1 MNYESALQSLESDG
15 FRWERIRDYFP
26 FGDVALREGN
36 YQRLVQAALAAIKK
50 PDEQQLLLDLL
61 DAQACVFTEQV
72 WVANEMAEKGGI
84 PQPFSIEAHF
94 STAWLQINSNLRF
107 EHRLQPRDARSAMLK
122 LQPPETLASRIV
134 HPSDSGESGA

>member
-1 MNYESALQSLESDG
+1 
-15 FRWERIRDYFP
+15 
-26 FGDVALREGN
+26 
-36 YQRLVQAALAAIKK
+36 LVQAAFAAIEK

-72 WVANEMAEKGGI
+72 WVANEMAEIGGS
-84 PQPFSIEAHF
+84 PKPYSVEAHF

-107 EHRLQPRDARSAMLK
+107 ENRLQPRDARSAMLK

-134 HPSDSGESGA
+134 RLSDSG